1 MESYKEKI
9 MHFFRSCLIAGL
21 FVLPGVSISNCS
33 APKRVPNAEVISM
46 PTEELENG
54 RILFYQNCATCHPEG
69 MSGVGL
75 AIINKPLP
83 ASFIR
88 FQIRKGLGVMPG
100 FDKGV
105 LTNEEVEQIAEYLV
119 YLRKKGE

>member
-1 MESYKEKI
+1 MESNKKVKRRFTAYSI
-9 MHFFRSCLIAGL
+9 LIPL
-21 FVLPGVSISNCS
+21 LVFLIISRCS
-33 APKRVPNAEVISM
+33 APKRVPVAENFSM

-54 RILFYQNCATCHPEG
+54 RVLFNEYCATCHPGG

-88 FQIRKGLGVMPG
+88 FQIRNGVGVMPD
-100 FDKGV
+100 FDEDV
-105 LTNEEVEQIAEYLV
+105 LTDKQVEHIAEYLV
-119 YLRKKGE
+119 YLRKKDE